1 MASLPR
7 KIFRQ
12 SCLPKATFRNQSPR
26 WISSQASSLIPGIC
40 VVKTVPSLR
49 SWRGSL
55 PSSHTLGLVPTMG
68 ALHQGHISL
77 ARQAAEENTDVI
89 ISLYIN
95 PTQFGVN
102 EDLSTYPRTWE
113 ADLAALNK
121 LNEELSLEKGKG
133 KVTCIWAPDTA
144 IMYPNLPPSSEIDG
158 QGSFVTIT
166 PLATRLE
173 GASRPVFFRGVAT
186 VCMKLFNA
194 VQPNNVYFG
203 QKDFQQTAV
212 IRRMIQDFHLPVK
225 FRMGQTVRENDG
237 LAMSSRNV
245 YLGERRRTTAIA
257 LRKALVA
264 GENAY
269 SQGKLARDDIQ
280 GLAFKVL
287 DSLKQEQDMLPE
299 NQRALFEIDYVSLA
313 DTESLDELETVDR
326 TRGAVISG
334 AIIMQPL
341 EAKYSAEHL
350 GLGGDI
356 GTVRLIDNIVLKPR
370 H

>member
-1 MASLPR
+1 MASLSFNILRHSNPSR
-7 KIFRQ
+7 AFQ
-12 SCLPKATFRNQSPR
+12 NTSFR
-26 WISSQASSLIPGIC
+26 WISSQASPLIPGTSI
-40 VVKTVPSLR
+40 VQNVPSLR
-49 SWRGSL
+49 SWRRSL
-55 PSSHTLGLVPTMG
+55 PSSRTLGLVPTMG

-102 EDLSTYPRTWE
+102 EDLSTYPRTWD
-113 ADLAALNK
+113 ADLTALNR
-121 LNEELSLEKGKG
+121 LNQELSLEKGKG
-133 KVTCIWAPDTA
+133 RVTCIWAPNTP

-166 PLATRLE
+166 PLASKLE

-194 VQPNNVYFG
+194 VQPNTVYFG

-212 IRRMIQDFHLPVK
+212 IRRMIQDFHLPVE
-225 FRMGQTVRENDG
+225 FRMGHTVREDDG

-245 YLGERRRTTAIA
+245 YLGARRRSTAIA

-269 SQGKLARDDIQ
+269 NQGNVARGDIQ
-280 GLAFKVL
+280 GLSLEVL
-287 DSLKQEQDMLPE
+287 KNLQQEQSKLPQSE
-299 NQRALFEIDYVSLA
+299 RALFEIDYISLA
-313 DTESLDELETVDR
+313 DTESLNELDVIDR
-326 TRGAVISG
+326 AKGAVISG
-334 AIIMQPL
+334 AIIMQQL
-341 EAKYSAEHL
+341 EAKQPGESL
-350 GLGGDI
+350 GLGGDA
-356 GTVRLIDNIVLKPR
+356 GTVRLIDNIVLKAPR
-370 H
+370 